1 MGSFRRRSKEWE
13 SGLFPAWHIR
23 TADTVAKNI
32 ADVDHSLAKVLIDT
46 AKEHHVLLEKNV
58 SSMERNCFY
67 PDEFWKFSH
76 ENYLVGV
83 DAHSVEEME
92 RRYRYAAF
100 V

>member
-1 MGSFRRRSKEWE
+1 
-13 SGLFPAWHIR
+13 
-23 TADTVAKNI
+23 
-32 ADVDHSLAKVLIDT
+32 
-46 AKEHHVLLEKNV
+46 
-58 SSMERNCFY
+58 MERNCFY